1 MDPLKL
7 FYEQQLEN
15 QRRRTRDRGGK
26 PVAALE
32 AVAVESRADGPRSAA
47 AAPPAAERADPPELD
62 GGIADTTHTAE
73 SEDGDAA
80 ELLLRHVERH
90 AGQPLRTRASID
102 AYFAAASKLR
112 SDDPVPK
119 RALMRETVLVL
130 FLAAAVLQYY
140 YMDVSL
146 QIASLK
152 QVTVFVPVQ
161 ESRPRGD
168 GA

>member
-7 FYEQQLEN
+7 FYEQQLES
-15 QRRRTRDRGGK
+15 QRRKTQDRAGK
-26 PVAALE
+26 PVAVLE
-32 AVAVESRADGPRSAA
+32 AVEAESPAGCTRGAT
-47 AAPPAAERADPPELD
+47 AAPPAAEVAAPPD
-62 GGIADTTHTAE
+62 GDSGIADATHATG
-73 SEDGDAA
+73 SEDTDAA
-80 ELLLRHVERH
+80 ESLLCHVERH

-102 AYFAAASKLR
+102 AYFAAVSKLR
-112 SDDPVPK
+112 SDDAVPK
-119 RALMRETVLVL
+119 RSLLRETVLVL

-161 ESRPRGD
+161 EPRPRGD